1 VTDVLIVGGG
11 IGGLTLALELHK
23 RGIACQV
30 YESAPAI
37 KAVGIGLIT
46 NVARLLAVMSGLT
59 ENRTRLRLRDTTA
72 LGWLSADESQGLVE
86 AFELMWQVRLEHQ
99 SRRIERGL
107 TPDDLVE
114 PSELGPLTRQALKE
128 AFRMIDR
135 AQDRLAALLGIRR

>member
-1 VTDVLIVGGG
+1 MSCSITSIILSSIWSNTRIASHCSSASTDSSSA
-11 IGGLTLALELHK
+11 GLPNG
-23 RGIACQV
+23 R
-30 YESAPAI
+30 SPAPPP
-37 KAVGIGLIT
+37 
-46 NVARLLAVMSGLT
+46 
-59 ENRTRLRLRDTTA
+59 NRTPLRLRDTTA

-114 PSELGPLTRQALKE
+114 PRELGPLTRQALKE